1 MQHPSWSLATALHR
15 VSRSHCGN
23 QDDRSASQWAT
34 DATGTDARLN
44 RQPLLPAKIRS
55 STIASFPPALRLPP
69 SGLPPSASSWQN
81 VNVIRVAATADIHA
95 GPETAGTLAPLLTG
109 LKDEADLLLIG
120 GDLTHAGQPAEAELV
135 IAELAGVGVPIVAV
149 LGNHDYHADQAPAIT
164 SLLRQAGIHVLD
176 RSSLVLDVAGQR
188 VAIAGT
194 KGFGGGY
201 GAALADNFGE
211 REMKDWI
218 GHAEA
223 EAETLENILSG
234 LVGDVRLVLLHYSPV
249 PETLN
254 GERLELYPFLG
265 NSMLGDAI
273 DRAGADLVLHG
284 HAHHGSMAG
293 STPSGVPVRNVAQ
306 SVIRRPYA
314 VFDIE
319 RNAEP
324 EQRRIWR
331 RRAAADEE
339 TAAGQ
344 DRQRERRSARWLRR
358 RLRLGELGAPPDTG
372 EER

>member
-1 MQHPSWSLATALHR
+1 
-15 VSRSHCGN
+15 V
-23 QDDRSASQWAT
+23 
-34 DATGTDARLN
+34 
-44 RQPLLPAKIRS
+44 K
-55 STIASFPPALRLPP
+55 
-69 SGLPPSASSWQN
+69 
-81 VNVIRVAATADIHA
+81 VIRVAAAADIHA
-95 GPETAGTLAPLLTG
+95 GPETAGTLAPLLTE
-109 LKDEADLLLIG
+109 LKDEADLLLLG
-120 GDLTHAGQPAEAELV
+120 GDLTRSGQPAEAEILV
-135 IAELAGVGVPIVAV
+135 NELADVGVPIVAV
-149 LGNHDYHADQAPAIT
+149 LGNHDYHADQAAAIT
-164 SLLRQAGIHVLD
+164 ALLRQAGIHVLD
-176 RSSLVLDVAGQR
+176 RSSVVLDVAGQR

-201 GAALADNFGE
+201 GAAMADNFGE

-223 EAETLENILSG
+223 EAATLENVLSG

-249 PETLN
+249 PETLS

-265 NSMLGDAI
+265 NSLLGDAI

-319 RNAEP
+319 RDAEP
-324 EQRRIWR
+324 PPRRIWR
-331 RRAAADEE
+331 RRTDGERDEGA
-339 TAAGQ
+339 TPGQ
-344 DRQRERRSARWLRR
+344 ERQRERRSARWLRR
-358 RLRLGELGAPPDTG
+358 RLRLGDLGAPPDTG